1 VSTAAASPEALARFR
16 AEYGAH
22 RAAEGRGAG
31 GTAEL
36 LALPYLA
43 SGPTAA
49 QWRIRARTYDAFAAR
64 VLAPMAREAGRPLRI
79 LDLGAGNGWLC
90 YRASRLGHHPTAVD
104 VRDDAVDGLGAAAGY
119 AAYLPRPFARVAAS
133 FDDLPVAD
141 GSHDLA
147 VFNAS
152 LHYALDLAATLREAA
167 RVVRRGGRIVVLDSP
182 FYRRARD
189 GEAMVAEKRAH
200 AAARFGGRAEA
211 LTALPFIEYLT
222 RGRLAEASAPLGL
235 RWRRHRVRYP
245 LAYEARPLVAL
256 LRRRRPP
263 SRFDLWE
270 STVP

>member
-1 VSTAAASPEALARFR
+1 MSAGTASPGALARFR

-36 LALPYLA
+36 LALPYLRT
-43 SGPTAA
+43 GPTAA
-49 QWRIRARTYDAFAAR
+49 QWAIRSRTYDAFAAR

-90 YRASRLGHHPTAVD
+90 YRATLLGHDATAVD

-119 AAYLPRPFARVAAS
+119 DAHLPRPFGRVAAS
-133 FDDLPVAD
+133 FGDLPMAD
-141 GSHDLA
+141 GSYDLA
-147 VFNAS
+147 VFNAA

-167 RVVRRGGRIVVLDSP
+167 RVVRRGGRLVILDSP

-189 GEAMVAEKRAH
+189 GDAMIAEKHRH
-200 AAARFGGRAEA
+200 AAARFGGRADA

-222 RGRLAEASAPLGL
+222 PDGLASASAPLGL

-245 LAYEARPLVAL
+245 LAYEARPFVAIL
-256 LRRRRPP
+256 KRRRPP

-270 STVP
+270 SAVP

>member
-1 VSTAAASPEALARFR
+1 MSAAAASSEALARFR

-36 LALPYLA
+36 LALPYLHD
-43 SGPTAA
+43 GPQAP
-49 QWRIRARTYDAFAAR
+49 QWRIRSRTWDAFAAR
-64 VLAPMAREAGRPLRI
+64 VLAPMAREAGRPLRV

-90 YRASRLGHHPTAVD
+90 YRAALLGHDPTAVD

-119 AAYLPRPFARVAAS
+119 DAHLPHPFGRVAAS
-133 FDDLPVAD
+133 FDALPLREGAYDV
-141 GSHDLA
+141 A
-147 VFNAS
+147 VFDAS
-152 LHYALDLAATLREAA
+152 LHYALDLEDTLREAA
-167 RVVRRGGRIVVLDSP
+167 RVVRRGGRIAILDSP

-189 GEAMVAEKRAH
+189 GEAMVEEKRRH
-200 AAARFGGRAEA
+200 AAERFGGRARA

-222 RGRLAEASAPLGL
+222 RAALAEASAPLGL

-245 LAYEARPLVAL
+245 LRYEARPLVAL

-270 STVP
+270 SARP

>member
-1 VSTAAASPEALARFR
+1 MSATAAPDALARFR

-43 SGPTAA
+43 TGPTAG

-64 VLAPMAREAGRPLRI
+64 VLAPLARAARRPLRL

-90 YRASRLGHHPTAVD
+90 YRAVQLGHEATAVD
-104 VRDDAVDGLGAAAGY
+104 VREDAVDGLGAAAGY
-119 AAYLPRPFARVAAS
+119 DAHLPKPFGRVAAS
-133 FDDLPVAD
+133 FDALPVAS
-141 GSHDLA
+141 GSYDLA
-147 VFNAS
+147 VFNAA
-152 LHYALDLAATLREAA
+152 LHYALDLRATLAEAA
-167 RVVRRGGRIVVLDSP
+167 RAVRPGGRIVILDSP

-189 GEAMVAEKRAH
+189 GDAMVAEKRRH
-200 AAARFGGRAEA
+200 VAARFGDRADA
-211 LTALPFIEYLT
+211 LTALPFIEFLT
-222 RGRLAEASAPLGL
+222 AEGLADASAPLGL

-245 LAYEARPLVAL
+245 LSYEARPLIAFF
-256 LRRRRPP
+256 RRRRPP

-270 STVP
+270 SSVP